1 MFGRKD
7 NPKGFSFIALYTFCQ
22 FCIRLNYMN
31 LQCWKVKKLL
41 NIGNIKPPTNFAK
54 LNTQCWLTTDIKAG
68 SGWDSFVLW
77 LFTNLCHLNLALT
90 SC

>member
-7 NPKGFSFIALYTFCQ
+7 NPKGFSFIALYIFCH

-54 LNTQCWLTTDIKAG
+54 SNTHAG
-68 SGWDSFVLW
+68 
-77 LFTNLCHLNLALT
+77 
-90 SC
+90 